1 MAFGSGDGVWAIHGL
16 HQPAK
21 GGRMSTLPARGNRM
35 RAFLRFLAWCFGLL
49 LVSVPFS
56 WLRRYIEGRYHGS
69 PLHTLFGL
77 LIFWG
82 FGGGVIA
89 LLDWTGRRRR
99 EEVELEKKA
108 EAKKEEDGGSRR

>member
-1 MAFGSGDGVWAIHGL
+1 
-16 HQPAK
+16 
-21 GGRMSTLPARGNRM
+21 MSTLPARGNRM